1 MIKVIVF
8 DFDGVLVDSNPLK
21 NQAWFKIFDNHPK
34 IPRHIVADVLSQN
47 KGTRFDILRTIFERA
62 GFPKEEV
69 QKHIEA
75 EALRFD
81 ALVQDWI
88 VKCGLIRGVAETLED
103 FSARFH
109 IYINSGTPNTSLK
122 TSVERLGIKHYFKDI
137 YGSPPKKEENLK
149 TILDRENISGKET
162 VVIGDAEEDYK
173 SACSQGAFFI
183 AVASGFYDW
192 GLQRDFSIISFSYY
206 SDPDFFLK
214 IIKKIQS

>member
-21 NQAWFKIFDNHPK
+21 NQAWFSIFENYPK
-34 IPRHIVADVLSQN
+34 VTRQIVSDALARN

-81 ALVQDWI
+81 ALVQNLI
-88 VKCGLIRGVAETLED
+88 AKRGLIRGVADTLTD
-103 FSARFH
+103 LSKRFH
-109 IYINSGTPNTSLK
+109 IYINSGTPNASLK
-122 TSVERLGIKHYFKDI
+122 MSVERLGIKHYFQDI
-137 YGSPPKKEENLK
+137 YGFPLTKDENLK
-149 TILDRENISGKET
+149 IILGRENISGKEAI
-162 VVIGDAEEDYK
+162 VIGDAEEDYR
-173 SACSQGAFFI
+173 SASKLGTSFI

-192 GLQRDFSIISFSYY
+192 GLERDFRIISSV
-206 SDPDFFLK
+206 SGLN
-214 IIKKIQS
+214 I